1 MSSQALDKP
10 RPRNIRLP
18 VGLLLSIGAEKP
30 ERGPGRAI
38 DHFRPKEGQLAQ
50 YATEAAM
57 FTEHYGDAPKELRDV
72 FFLSNDVQAVLD
84 IRLLAFSTSGIRGVG
99 DTNFATLTDET
110 EFEER
115 VFGSRAF
122 RDGFTFFPKDVG
134 EVRPELRETWEGEP
148 VYGELDGPSDPR
160 VKKLEVKVVTSL
172 EFCLPE
178 IMGLGKVARIS
189 TSGRA
194 STRNLYKALWTE
206 WGMFGGHLEGIPF
219 RLALRPRSTQR
230 FVKDE
235 KKYVQTNVYELV
247 LDTPHT
253 VAELRV
259 ALQQHRQAFGLPER
273 SRMAI
278 EGRAFREALALPP
291 GREEE
296 ETREEP
302 EAEVPSWLLNKIAAM
317 EAELPED
324 SVRAMLIGVF
334 GVEGSADLDAEQAE
348 RYWKM
353 LEAALPPAEPV
364 EGEIVDENGDEAGTT
379 GGTPVSQTT
388 EAISAPATSPES
400 GEGTGPSHTTAAA
413 GLGDVAPAAPTPD
426 DLPGEPP
433 VEPLPALDVEAAG
446 EMLVPI
452 GDGHK
457 HGKRLK
463 DMPANWVEFAVRPSS
478 ERYFEPY
485 PEFKEAL
492 EAWARAKHPAVWEAR
507 S

>member
-50 YATEAAM
+50 YAAEAAM
-57 FTEHYGDAPKELRDV
+57 FTEHYGEAPKELRDV
-72 FFLSNDVQAVLD
+72 YFLSNDVQAVLD

-148 VYGELDGPSDPR
+148 VYGELDGPNDPR

-253 VAELRV
+253 VAELRD

-334 GVEGSADLDAEQAE
+334 GVETSGDLDPEQAE

-353 LEAALPPAEPV
+353 LEAALPAEPV
-364 EGEIVDENGDEAGTT
+364 EGEIVDENGEQD
-379 GGTPVSQTT
+379 GGRESGPGHD
-388 EAISAPATSPES
+388 APPES
-400 GEGTGPSHTTAAA
+400 GDGSGPSESRQPQDLAT
-413 GLGDVAPAAPTPD
+413 DVPAAPTPD

-478 ERYFEPY
+478 GRYFEPY
-485 PEFKEAL
+485 PEFKQAL
-492 EAWARAKHPAVWEAR
+492 EVWAREKHPAVWEAR

>member
-50 YATEAAM
+50 YAAEAAM
-57 FTEHYGDAPKELRDV
+57 FTEHYGEAPKELRDV
-72 FFLSNDVQAVLD
+72 YFLSNDVQAVLD

-148 VYGELDGPSDPR
+148 VYGELDGPNDPR

-364 EGEIVDENGDEAGTT
+364 EGEVVDDEIGEQD
-379 GGTPVSQTT
+379 GGQGLLGHD
-388 EAISAPATSPES
+388 APPEP

-413 GLGDVAPAAPTPD
+413 GLGDDVPAAPTPD

-463 DMPANWVEFAVRPSS
+463 DMPANWIEFAIRPSS

-485 PEFKEAL
+485 PEFKQAL
-492 EAWARAKHPAVWEAR
+492 EVWAREKHPAVWEAR

>member
-50 YATEAAM
+50 YAAEAAM

-353 LEAALPPAEPV
+353 LEAALPAEPV
-364 EGEIVDENGDEAGTT
+364 EGEVVDEEN
-379 GGTPVSQTT
+379 GGTGDVERLDPRSDV
-388 EAISAPATSPES
+388 PPES
-400 GEGTGPSHTTAAA
+400 GEGPGPSHTTAAA
-413 GLGDVAPAAPTPD
+413 GLGDDEPAAPTPD

-463 DMPANWVEFAVRPSS
+463 DMPANWIEFAVRPSS
-478 ERYFEPY
+478 ARYFEPY
-485 PEFKEAL
+485 PEFAEAL
-492 EAWARAKHPAVWEAR
+492 EVWAREKFPSTWEER